1 MSEIHVDSLKNKAG
15 TGAPDFPEGVTVTG
29 VGTITGDLSVSGTV
43 TYDDVT
49 SVDAVGIVTAAK
61 GFRATAGGI
70 HVLAGVSTFAERV
83 STSSSITISAGGL
96 IVDQVNVSG
105 VSTFGGTV
113 DINAAIDADYGADVT
128 GGLTADNINAAGVG
142 TFVGLSTFADGL
154 IVTSGLS
161 TSGPGLTVIGESQ
174 FAVTH
179 GGTAGTGTT
188 ISVGGINVSGIVTA
202 YSGFDGPGNVPAGQ
216 TGSVT
221 LAATDAGR
229 FVSASGGITVP
240 AATFAAGDVVSIYNN
255 TGGNITITCSAP
267 TAVYLGS
274 DGSTKT
280 SLTLTTRCICT
291 IICVDA
297 SSNGTFVATGGGLA

>member
-1 MSEIHVDSLKNKAG
+1 MSEIHVDTLKNKAG

-49 SVDAVGIVTAAK
+49 SVDSVGIVTARN

-70 HVLAGVSTFAERV
+70 NVVAGVSTFANQIDANGCIDATGIVTASHGFRA
-83 STSSSITISAGGL
+83 TTGG
-96 IVDQVNVSG
+96 INIVSG
-105 VSTFGGTV
+105 VSTFA
-113 DINAAIDADYGADVT
+113 NQIDANGSVDVAGIVTASHGFRATT
-128 GGLTADNINAAGVG
+128 GGLNIVAGV
-142 TFVGLSTFADGL
+142 STIAEDAKFSA
-154 IVTSGLS
+154 T
-161 TSGPGLTVIGESQ
+161 T
-174 FAVTH
+174 
-179 GGTAGTGTT
+179 GTGTT
-188 ISVGGINVSGIVTA
+188 IGLGGVNVSGIVTA
-202 YSGFDGPGNVPAGQ
+202 TSFDGGGNVPAGQ

-221 LAATDAGR
+221 LAASDTGR

-240 AATFAAGDVVSIYNN
+240 ASTSNFATGDVISIYNN

-291 IICVDA
+291 LICVDA